1 MIMMRIVPLKINTN
15 NIDFVVDI
23 IKSMLIIRE
32 IISRTLIHKIRYI
45 YQNNNHIFWTS
56 KINFNL

>member
-1 MIMMRIVPLKINTN
+1 MIMMPIVSVKINTN
-15 NIDFVVDI
+15 IIDFIVDI

-45 YQNNNHIFWTS
+45 HQNSNHIFWAS
-56 KINFNL
+56 KINFKV

>member
-1 MIMMRIVPLKINTN
+1 MMPRVYLKINTN
-15 NIDFVVDI
+15 NIDFIIDI

-45 YQNNNHIFWTS
+45 YQNSNYIFWTS
-56 KINFNL
+56 KINFKL